1 MKKLIIIAF
10 AIIFTGIF
18 SACKKEHAPTEFT
31 EVQSFASKFKRDLG
45 NAD

>member
-10 AIIFTGIF
+10 VIVFTGIF
-18 SACKKEHAPTEFT
+18 SSCKKEHQHTDFT